1 MNRGTVLDR
10 AFADIGFAS
19 YTFDLTPEE
28 TAQAFGRL
36 DTMMAQ
42 APWNGLVGYVP
53 GGDEPSRETDIG
65 TDANFDEAIISNLAL
80 KLAPT
85 YGKAP
90 LGNVRHDA
98 RMGKDAVHAA
108 TLTIPTS
115 VRSAVRVIGGG
126 DRYWRLGL

>member
-1 MNRGTVLDR
+1 MNRGTILDR

-19 YTFDLTPEE
+19 YTFDLTPDEI
-28 TAQAFGRL
+28 AQAFGRL

-53 GGDEPSRETDIG
+53 SGDEPSRETDIG
-65 TDANFDEAIISNLAL
+65 TDADFDEAIISNLAL

-85 YGKAP
+85 YGKDP

-108 TLTIPTS
+108 TLVIPTS
-115 VRSAVRVIGGG
+115 IRSAVRVIGGG
-126 DRYWRLGL
+126 DRWMFGW